1 MTNLK
6 KWLSS
11 LLLVMLAASLAGMLG
26 CGGGRTMQ
34 NQPTPQSGAVF
45 VTGTDAPLASV
56 VSFQVDLTG
65 MTVSDGV
72 NPPQPILSGTQTV
85 DFARLNGLRTL
96 LSLNS
101 IPAGTYTTVQ
111 ITLANPRI
119 SYLNVSPP
127 AKPTISM
134 LDATTTP
141 PASLSQS
148 SVTILLNQPLVVN
161 SGDLIGLAF
170 DFDLRHS
177 IQVDV
182 NGQVT
187 GLVVPN
193 IRLKAITPDAPE
205 ADIDELI
212 GGVVSVDLTNK
223 SFVMQGPHGRQIT
236 VQTNDQTEFE
246 DGEGLDQLTTN
257 SIVEVSG
264 KLQRNSLTLLAD
276 EVEIL
281 SQDKFFMGGLVTFV
295 DPPTGPAT
303 DFDLF
308 VRSVLPAVNGI
319 KPGETIATLH
329 LDGNERFFIYRLR
342 TPLASFVF
350 NSSLMVAG
358 QRVSAGGALSG
369 SGASQT
375 LDVKRVVLHHQ
386 GKTGTWVVGSTNTA
400 NGTFQFNS
408 NGLAGVLFNG
418 PITVF
423 TSPFTRWRGGLTSL
437 GDLTGSSPIPLRV
450 VGLILKDPVSGN
462 PVFVARIVE
471 KLS

>member
-1 MTNLK
+1 MTNCK
-6 KWLSS
+6 KWWSS
-11 LLLVMLAASLAGMLG
+11 VLLLAVPLAGLFG
-26 CGGGRTMQ
+26 CGGGSTMQ
-34 NQPTPQSGAVF
+34 NQLTPQSGTIF

-65 MTVSDGV
+65 MSASDGV

-96 LSLNS
+96 LSLNT

-111 ITLANPRI
+111 ITLANPKI
-119 SYLNVSPP
+119 SFLNVNPP
-127 AKPTISM
+127 ARPTISM
-134 LDATTTP
+134 LDSTTTP

-148 SVTILLNQPLVVN
+148 SVTILLNKPLVV
-161 SGDLIGLAF
+161 SAGDVIGLAF
-170 DFDLRHS
+170 HFDLRQS

-193 IRLKAITPDAPE
+193 IGLKVITPDAPE
-205 ADIDELI
+205 ADIDELR

-223 SFVMQGPHGRQIT
+223 SFVMQTPFGRQLT
-236 VQTNDQTEFE
+236 VQTNDQTELE
-246 DGEGLDQLTTN
+246 NGEGLDQLTTN
-257 SIVEVSG
+257 SIVGVSG

-276 EVEIL
+276 ELAVI

-295 DPPTGPAT
+295 DPATGPAT

-308 VRSVLPAVNGI
+308 VRRVLPAVNGI
-319 KPGETIATLH
+319 KPGETITTLN
-329 LDGNERFFIYRLR
+329 LDGNETFFIYRLR

-350 NSSLMVAG
+350 NNSLMVAG
-358 QRVSAGGALSG
+358 QRVTVGGALSG
-369 SGASQT
+369 SGSSQT

-386 GKTGTWVVGSTNTA
+386 GKHGTWVVGSTNTS
-400 NGTFQFNS
+400 NGTFQFNA
-408 NGLAGVLFNG
+408 NGIAGVLFNG

-423 TSPFTRWRGGLTSL
+423 TSSFTQWRGGLTGL
-437 GDLTGSSPIPLRV
+437 GDLTGSSAIPLRV
-450 VGLILKDPVSGN
+450 VGLILKDPVSGK
-462 PVFVARIVE
+462 PVFIARIVE

>member
-1 MTNLK
+1 
-6 KWLSS
+6 
-11 LLLVMLAASLAGMLG
+11 
-26 CGGGRTMQ
+26 
-34 NQPTPQSGAVF
+34 
-45 VTGTDAPLASV
+45 
-56 VSFQVDLTG
+56 
-65 MTVSDGV
+65 
-72 NPPQPILSGTQTV
+72 
-85 DFARLNGLRTL
+85 
-96 LSLNS
+96 
-101 IPAGTYTTVQ
+101 
-111 ITLANPRI
+111 
-119 SYLNVSPP
+119 
-127 AKPTISM
+127 M
-134 LDATTTP
+134 LDSTTTP

-148 SVTILLNQPLVVN
+148 SVTNLLNNPLMVHP
-161 SGDLIGLAF
+161 GDLIGLAF

-182 NGQVT
+182 GGQVT

-193 IRLKAITPDAPE
+193 IGLKAITPDAPE
-205 ADIDELI
+205 AEIDELL
-212 GGVVSVDLTNK
+212 GGVVSVDVTNK
-223 SFVMQGPHGRQIT
+223 SFVMQGPHGRQLT

-257 SIVEVSG
+257 SIVQVSG

-281 SQDKFFMGGLVTFV
+281 SQDRFVMGGLVTFV
-295 DPPTGPAT
+295 NPATGPAT

-308 VRSVLPAVNGI
+308 VRAVLPAVNGI
-319 KPGETIATLH
+319 KPGETITTLD

-358 QRVSAGGALSG
+358 QRVTAGGALSG
-369 SGASQT
+369 SGASQA
-375 LDVKRVVLHHQ
+375 LDTKRVVLHHQ
-386 GKTGTWVVGSTNTA
+386 GKTGAWVVGSTNTA

-423 TSPFTRWRGGLTSL
+423 TSPFTKWRGGLNGL
-437 GDLTGSSPIPLRV
+437 GDLTGSSAIPLRM
-450 VGLILKDPVSGN
+450 VGLVLKDPVSGKL
-462 PVFVARIVE
+462 VFVARIVE